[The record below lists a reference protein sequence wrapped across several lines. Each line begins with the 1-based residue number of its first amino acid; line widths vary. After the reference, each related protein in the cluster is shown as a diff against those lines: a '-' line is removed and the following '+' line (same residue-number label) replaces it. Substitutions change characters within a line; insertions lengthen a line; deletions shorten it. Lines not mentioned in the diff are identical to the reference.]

1 MAKFIL
7 LFFFILVAGG
17 VIALMPGIGFFE
29 ENEPKITLANAQNG
43 TIYWNP
49 KEALSLG
56 LSDDSGLG
64 NIEVFLVNGTDEQKL
79 VSTGLDGQKELSLK
93 LEFPKNIKYKN
104 GEEYNIRI
112 VVNDTSKAKFLS
124 GNKANLQAKILVDT
138 KNPDVFVIDQSYK
151 IIQGGTGVAVFR
163 ASDTSEL
170 KELYVSTSFG
180 KNFQVLPFY
189 KEGYYAVL
197 LAWPTTQPNFSASV
211 VAVDKAGNTTK
222 TPIRF
227 YLQNKKYKESK
238 IALNNAFLDGKIAEL
253 ANMYAQNPSEMDA
266 IAKFKFV
273 NEELRGKN
281 EEKIK
286 EITSNIRENELGEF
300 YIKPFY
306 PLKNGAAVAS
316 FGDHR
321 LFSFEGALLS
331 ESYHM
336 GLDFASTAKANIVA
350 SNAGDV
356 VFADENGIY
365 GKNLI
370 IYHGFGLYTLYGHCT
385 TIAYE
390 VGDTAQEGANIATT
404 GITGLAL
411 GDHLHFGIIV
421 QGIEV
426 RPEEWMDKKWMK
438 ENIYDI
444 LENSKKAIN
453 EIKR

>member
-7 LFFFILVAGG
+7 LFFFILVFGG
-17 VIALMPGIGFFE
+17 VIALMPGVGFFE
-29 ENEPKITLANAQNG
+29 ENEPKITVSNAQDG
-43 TIYWNP
+43 VIYWNP
-49 KEALSLG
+49 KEPLSLG

-64 NIEVFLVNGTDEQKL
+64 EIEVFLANGIDEQKL
-79 VSTGLDGQKELSLK
+79 VSSGLDGQKELNLK

-112 VVNDTSKAKFLS
+112 VVNDTSKARFFG

-138 KNPDVFVIDQSYK
+138 KNPDVFVVDQSYK
-151 IIQGGTGVAVFR
+151 IIQGGAAVAVFR
-163 ASDTSEL
+163 ATDTSEL

-180 KNFQVLPFY
+180 KNFKVLPFY

-197 LAWPTTQPNFSASV
+197 VAWPSTQGSFSASV
-211 VAVDKAGNTTK
+211 VAVDNAGNTTK

-238 IALNNAFLDGKIAEL
+238 IALNNAFLDGKISEL
-253 ANMYAQNPSEMDA
+253 ANMYAQSPDEMDA

-281 EEKIK
+281 EDKIK
-286 EITSNIRENELGEF
+286 AITSSPRESELAEF
-300 YIKPFY
+300 FIKPFY

-336 GLDFASTAKANIVA
+336 GLDFASTARANIVA
-350 SNAGDV
+350 SNGGEV

-365 GKNLI
+365 GNNLI

-385 TIAYE
+385 TMAHE
-390 VGDTAQEGANIATT
+390 LGDMASEGANIATT
-404 GITGLAL
+404 GVSGLAL
-411 GDHLHFGIIV
+411 GDHLHFGVIV

-453 EIKR
+453 EIKK